1 MVADMKSCP
10 PSEPTTN
17 IPTTQML
24 KYLQGPPFTG
34 RQGPPAVWGPKY
46 LERATKLLENP
57 EWLLAAFDASVTEFA
72 QAYRNYQ
79 PFRPV
84 EKHFGA
90 WADTKIPHGQS
101 LRGTT
106 DVAYRLAEKP
116 RWDVEGGPKLS
127 FRYLDREIVIA
138 HAKPRPNPSN
148 PKQASL
154 RVDLILGNETT
165 RAPILCEVKV
175 KNDRN
180 AFYALIQLLTHAS
193 YGVTPSQRE
202 RLVLY
207 GSQRD
212 FILKQAIPGRPATID
227 LYVMFVD
234 QPSDEWHQKILMKS
248 IALSRKLMSD
258 ERVRSRIGKIAW
270 IEGEDDGSQ
279 GLTLR
284 ALTREA

>member
-1 MVADMKSCP
+1 MTS
-10 PSEPTTN
+10 

-46 LERATKLLENP
+46 LKATTTLLENP

-84 EKHFGA
+84 EKHFGV
-90 WADTKIPHGQS
+90 WRDTKIPHGQS

-106 DVAYRLAEKP
+106 DVAHRLAEKP
-116 RWDVEGGPKLS
+116 RWDVEGGPGLS

-148 PKQASL
+148 PTRASL
-154 RVDLILGNETT
+154 RVDLILGNEKT

-175 KNDRN
+175 KNDKN
-180 AFYALIQLLTHAS
+180 AFYALIQLLTQAS
-193 YGVTPSQRE
+193 YAVSSSQRE

-207 GSQRD
+207 ASQRD
-212 FILKQAIPGRPATID
+212 FILKQALPGQPATID
-227 LYVMFVD
+227 LYVMLVE
-234 QPSDEWHQKILMKS
+234 QPTDEWRRKILKKS
-248 IALSRKLMSD
+248 IALSRKLTKD

-270 IEGEDDGSQ
+270 IEGQDHESQ

-284 ALTREA
+284 ALPRESGL